1 VTDTVTVVG
10 DLDEFE
16 AAVFNSKVYGSG
28 RGIQAILDELLYGG
42 HRTLDDFAGGDS
54 VNNRL
59 AQSLDFG
66 WLFHLLRRSFVFV
79 VTD

>member
-28 RGIQAILDELLYGG
+28 RGVQTVLDELLYGG

-54 VNNRL
+54 VNNGL
-59 AQSLDFG
+59 AESLDFG
-66 WLFHLLRRSFVFV
+66 WLFPLLPPSFVCFRS
-79 VTD
+79 D